1 MKKTTKKLSAA
12 LGVAS
17 VAVALVGAVLYYVS
31 LMSRF
36 DMAIGHFASGATVT
50 GFIVCL
56 IASAILAIASG
67 AVITRRGSITGS
79 GIYSRFVVGTFV
91 LLGALIMSSGV
102 LNLAKV
108 LPTFA
113 DSAFSKEH
121 IIALVTPLFAI
132 VGSVY
137 FIMISGGEKTERTRA
152 FLSAAAIVWAL
163 FNTLSVYFESGRPI
177 NSPIKA
183 LLLTTSLINMLFI
196 TEDARFVFRTQK
208 AALYRAIAALC
219 VCFGLVT
226 SLPNVIVSILATAGV
241 SSSALFD
248 SQSGIFAAMR
258 FDLLNS
264 AIAVMISVCAAARL
278 LTFDSCCGEY
288 VKPKHEK
295 SQKANE
301 TGDRTP
307 DEN

>member
-17 VAVALVGAVLYYVS
+17 VAVALVGAVLYY
-31 LMSRF
+31 MSVLSHF
-36 DMAIGHFASGATVT
+36 DMAIGHFDSGATVT
-50 GFIVCL
+50 GFIICL
-56 IASAILAIASG
+56 IASAVLAIASG

-79 GIYSRFVVGTFV
+79 GTYSKVVVGEFV
-91 LLGALIMSSGV
+91 LLGALIMLSGV
-102 LNLAKV
+102 LNLIKV

-113 DSAFSKEH
+113 DSGFGKEH
-121 IIALVTPLFAI
+121 IIALVTPLLAI
-132 VGSVY
+132 AGSVY
-137 FIMISGGEKTERTRA
+137 FIMISGGKKTERTRA
-152 FLSAAAIVWAL
+152 FLSAAAIAWTL

-208 AALYRAIAALC
+208 AALYRAVAALC
-219 VCFGLVT
+219 VCFGLVI
-226 SLPNVIVSILATAGV
+226 SLPNVIVSFLATVGV

-248 SQSGIFAAMR
+248 SQSGIFAAMK
-258 FDLLNS
+258 FDLTNS

-278 LTFDSCCGEY
+278 LEFNSCCGEY

-295 SQKANE
+295 GEETEENQKH
-301 TGDRTP
+301 
-307 DEN
+307 